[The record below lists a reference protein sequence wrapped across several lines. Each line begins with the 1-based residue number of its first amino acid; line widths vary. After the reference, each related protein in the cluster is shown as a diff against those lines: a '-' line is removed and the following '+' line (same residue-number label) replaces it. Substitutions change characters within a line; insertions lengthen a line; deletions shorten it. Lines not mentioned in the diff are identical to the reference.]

1 MMETGPSSPS
11 TGAPVSTLACPV
23 AALSGSAMSDGA
35 PILLP
40 LFGAPVFN
48 LQLFNFTGCF
58 LCFFQS
64 PLPSLLPLSRVV
76 PLINIK
82 GMYVGIDVE
91 FKILQCSRDPFPL
104 LKMEFKYGVGYK
116 DVHSYGATVMD
127 NLKFAGVLL
136 LLLSLVAYLPMKNN
150 WCISR
155 LVQWMFPVVADQLLI
170 PCSPSIINVINFA
183 VVHLQCS

>member
-1 MMETGPSSPS
+1 MGAASTMEIDPSSPS

-23 AALSGSAMSDGA
+23 AASSGSAMSDGA
-35 PILLP
+35 PVLLP

-48 LQLFNFTGCF
+48 LQLFNFTSC
-58 LCFFQS
+58 
-64 PLPSLLPLSRVV
+64 
-76 PLINIK
+76 
-82 GMYVGIDVE
+82 IDVE

-104 LKMEFKYGVGYK
+104 LKMEFKYGAGYK
-116 DVHSYGATVMD
+116 DVHSYGAAVMD

-136 LLLSLVAYLPMKNN
+136 LLLSLVAYLPMKKN

-155 LVQWMFPVVADQLLI
+155 LVQWMFPVVDDQLLL
-170 PCSPSIINVINFA
+170 PCSPSIINMINFA